1 MRGREQR
8 DSYQGMPSGMPSLPH
23 NNCLRALIFQIGVF
37 SSMPERMRHA
47 ILGVGGVGGLIGAC
61 LAHAGASV
69 TLVVR
74 REALAQHPRQLRL
87 ESPFGNFS
95 PDVAVAAEVPPADVL
110 WLAVKA
116 TQLEPALAALK
127 NPDAVRAIVP
137 LLNGIDHVA
146 LMRDKYGA
154 ERVIP
159 ATIAGET
166 ERVSPGH
173 IVHRTP
179 FARLNVLSSG
189 KPLLA
194 GTLEELTKIGFVCR
208 FIDDE
213 PTLMWGKLV
222 FLAPFALAT
231 TAADKTVGEILSDP
245 QWRSQGEACVR
256 EACAVAVAE
265 SAKVNPETVLAGV
278 KAMPGN
284 MRSSMQKD
292 VEQHKIPELDA
303 IAGPI
308 LRGARRH
315 GIEVPATKKLVAA
328 VEQRAG
334 YADSLLA

>member
-1 MRGREQR
+1 
-8 DSYQGMPSGMPSLPH
+8 MPDNISKP
-23 NNCLRALIFQIGVF
+23 
-37 SSMPERMRHA
+37 MRHA

-61 LAHAGASV
+61 LAHSGASV

-74 REALAQHPRQLRL
+74 REAFANYPKQLHL
-87 ESPFGNFS
+87 ESAFGNFVV
-95 PDVAVAAEVPPADVL
+95 DVAFATEVPPVDVL
-110 WLAVKA
+110 WITVKA
-116 TQLEPALAALK
+116 TQFEPALTALK
-127 NPDAVRAIVP
+127 NPDAVRGIVP
-137 LLNGIDHVA
+137 LLNGIDHIAVLRA
-146 LMRDKYGA
+146 RYGS

-159 ATIAGET
+159 ATIAVET

-173 IVHRTP
+173 IVHRSP

-189 KPLLA
+189 RALL
-194 GTLEELTKIGFVCR
+194 GSTLDQLQKIGFACR

-222 FLAPFALAT
+222 FLAPFALST
-231 TAADKTVGEILSDP
+231 TAANKTTGEVIADP
-245 QWRSQGEACVR
+245 VWKSQLEACVR

-265 SAKVNPETVLAGV
+265 GAKVDPEAILAGMM
-278 KAMPGN
+278 AMPAN

-292 VEQHKIPELDA
+292 VEQHKAPELDA
-303 IAGPI
+303 IAGSI

-334 YADSLLA
+334 VESLLA